1 VKLVLPEPESSDL
14 AAFVDPRPLLSS
26 SVLSAVE
33 APRAIARVADD
44 KRAGDRIDQLLATVD
59 LIELDRV
66 VVERARALLPWA
78 LRSLDALQVASALS
92 LGAELETFVS
102 YDRRQLG
109 AARDA
114 GLEVLAPGA

>member
-44 KRAGDRIDQLLATVD
+44 KRAGDRVDQLLATVD

-102 YDRRQLG
+102 YDRRQLS